1 MPAPHPDSA
10 AVSITRLIADRAL
23 AAVFQPIVDLGS
35 GTVVGYEGLIRG
47 PHGTDLEPPAA
58 LFAQAAREGETI
70 ALEQAAAHTC
80 LDAIAALGCDGK
92 LFR

>member
-1 MPAPHPDSA
+1 MPAPPPASA
-10 AVSITRLIADRAL
+10 AAGSTSRLIADRAL

-35 GTVVGYEGLIRG
+35 GTVIGYEGLIRG

-70 ALEQAAAHTC
+70 ALEQAAALTC
-80 LDAIAALGCDGK
+80 LDAFAALGC
-92 LFR
+92 

>member
-70 ALEQAAAHTC
+70 AL
-80 LDAIAALGCDGK
+80 
-92 LFR
+92 